1 MHIVLLI
8 ATRRGCLVLEK
19 AIDLAPDAEL
29 TAFSFREDPWEPP
42 FLEDIQSLTLAHDG
56 TFIESRQVGSAA
68 NAAFWAS
75 SQVDIMFAVNW
86 RYMIPPVVYQRPRL
100 GTYIFHDSLL
110 PAYRGF
116 SPTVWAM
123 INGEDQTGVTLFEI
137 TEEVDSGD
145 IVGQEAVPIG
155 LDETIA
161 EVSERVTQANLQLFE
176 RHLPGLLDGSATRTP
191 QDHSLATYT
200 CKRVLD
206 DNQIDWE
213 ASTRDIFN
221 LIRALSHPYP
231 GAYTYFSGDKLR
243 VWSAERIDFPAYI
256 GRIPGRVVGIQAEG
270 GVVVLTGDGAVVLKT
285 VQIEDGDIQTAAE
298 VITRLSQ
305 TLGS

>member
-8 ATRRGCLVLEK
+8 ATRRGLLVLEK
-19 AIDLAPDAEL
+19 AIDLVPDAEL
-29 TAFSFREDPWEPP
+29 TVFSFHEDPWEPP
-42 FLEDIQSLTLAHDG
+42 FLEDIQSLTLSQGG
-56 TFIESRQVGSAA
+56 TFIESRQVGSTV

-86 RYMIPPVVYQRPRL
+86 RYMVPPVVYQRPRL
-100 GTYIFHDSLL
+100 GTYIFHNSLL
-110 PAYRGF
+110 PTYRGF

-123 INGEDQTGVTLFEI
+123 INGEDHTGVTLFEI
-137 TEEVDSGD
+137 ADEVDSGD

-155 LDETIA
+155 PDETIS
-161 EVSERVTQANLQLFE
+161 EVTERVTQTYLKLFD
-176 RHLPGLLDGSATRTP
+176 RHLPGLLDGSAPRTP

-200 CKRVLD
+200 CKRVLE

-213 ASTRDIFN
+213 ASTRDIYN
-221 LIRALSHPYP
+221 LIRGVSHPYP
-231 GAYTYFSGDKLR
+231 GAYTYLSGEKLH
-243 VWSAERIDFPAYI
+243 VWSAEHIDFPAYI

-270 GVVVLTGDGAVVLKT
+270 GVVVLTGDGALVLKT
-285 VQIEDGDIQTAAE
+285 VQAENAEIQPAAE